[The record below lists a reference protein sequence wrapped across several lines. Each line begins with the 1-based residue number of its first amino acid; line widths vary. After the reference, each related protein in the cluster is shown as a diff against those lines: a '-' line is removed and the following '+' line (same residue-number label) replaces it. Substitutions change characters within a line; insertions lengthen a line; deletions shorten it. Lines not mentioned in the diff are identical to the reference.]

1 MTRTSPLWLA
11 LVVVAVFASGCAS
24 AAAPTP
30 TPEPP
35 APPSNFH
42 AMTVHDRLMIQ
53 LMWDGVPQGVTHVV
67 VERSITGEDGPWEEL
82 ATVAAGSDT
91 YSDMNLAAET
101 VYYYRAK
108 SRGDT
113 GDSAW
118 SDVVS
123 AEATDLP
130 TPPG

>member
-1 MTRTSPLWLA
+1 
-11 LVVVAVFASGCAS
+11 
-24 AAAPTP
+24 
-30 TPEPP
+30 
-35 APPSNFH
+35 
-42 AMTVHDRLMIQ
+42 MIQ

-67 VERSITGEDGPWEEL
+67 VDRSITGEGGPWEEL
-82 ATVAAGSDT
+82 TTVAAGEAA
-91 YSDMNLAAET
+91 YSDMNLAADT

-130 TPPG
+130 TPLG